1 VSVLGLAARWVHLA
15 SCLLLAGSFLMLL
28 LAGRSD
34 RPTARAWADWVL
46 CWCRRLAGLVLI
58 SGIAVLAGQAAQATG
73 RPGAAL
79 EPAVWVEVLARTRF
93 GTIWLVRHGLL
104 LLLATLVLLRRRED
118 SAADWVA
125 FRAEGSLLGA
135 AAAAALAW
143 AGHAAAVESWGV
155 WAVLLAALHLLA
167 AGVWLGA
174 LPWLC
179 GLLQAGSREAGADAR
194 PFAVLAVRRFSAL
207 ALPTMLVLVGT
218 GLGNAWVEVEDAAS
232 LVGTRY
238 GALVLVKSL
247 LVAVILALAAWN
259 RRRLLPALAGHGPT
273 VGLPAMAGLA
283 RAVRLELALGLLVL
297 VIVSVLSVT
306 PPGRHE
312 SPWWPFSFR
321 LDYESTIGLPG
332 VRTRLLIGSQIA
344 IAGILAAIIG
354 GLARGGLA
362 RELRLPMVAA
372 GLGALATGLWVG
384 VPPLAVDAYPT
395 TYVRTPVPYTTLS
408 IARGLELYG
417 QHCAVCHGVSG
428 QGDGP
433 GGASLPRR
441 PADLTAPHTSQH
453 TAGDIFWW
461 VTHGIRGSGM
471 PGFEAVLPA
480 EDRWDLVNFLRALAD
495 ADRARLLADV
505 TSADPWLVA
514 PDFAFSVG
522 PTPARTLKEYRGRP
536 VLLVLFTLPASRPR
550 LDQLSHA
557 HDTLRGL
564 GAEVIAVPADDAA
577 GIIGRLG
584 AAPPKL
590 FPVVTEGAVDIA
602 QAYGLFRRAPTPD
615 GLLPDPPIPP
625 HMEFLIDRQGYIRA
639 RFLGSTGGALGLE
652 VTALS
657 AEIQRLNQE
666 RPIAPPPPE
675 HVH

>member
-1 VSVLGLAARWVHLA
+1 
-15 SCLLLAGSFLMLL
+15 
-28 LAGRSD
+28 
-34 RPTARAWADWVL
+34 
-46 CWCRRLAGLVLI
+46 
-58 SGIAVLAGQAAQATG
+58 
-73 RPGAAL
+73 
-79 EPAVWVEVLARTRF
+79 
-93 GTIWLVRHGLL
+93 
-104 LLLATLVLLRRRED
+104 
-118 SAADWVA
+118 
-125 FRAEGSLLGA
+125 
-135 AAAAALAW
+135 
-143 AGHAAAVESWGV
+143 
-155 WAVLLAALHLLA
+155 
-167 AGVWLGA
+167 
-174 LPWLC
+174 
-179 GLLQAGSREAGADAR
+179 
-194 PFAVLAVRRFSAL
+194 
-207 ALPTMLVLVGT
+207 
-218 GLGNAWVEVEDAAS
+218 
-232 LVGTRY
+232 
-238 GALVLVKSL
+238 
-247 LVAVILALAAWN
+247 
-259 RRRLLPALAGHGPT
+259 
-273 VGLPAMAGLA
+273 
-283 RAVRLELALGLLVL
+283 
-297 VIVSVLSVT
+297 
-306 PPGRHE
+306 
-312 SPWWPFSFR
+312 
-321 LDYESTIGLPG
+321 
-332 VRTRLLIGSQIA
+332 
-344 IAGILAAIIG
+344 
-354 GLARGGLA
+354 
-362 RELRLPMVAA
+362 
-372 GLGALATGLWVG
+372 
-384 VPPLAVDAYPT
+384 
-395 TYVRTPVPYTTLS
+395 
-408 IARGLELYG
+408 
-417 QHCAVCHGVSG
+417 
-428 QGDGP
+428 
-433 GGASLPRR
+433 
-441 PADLTAPHTSQH
+441 
-453 TAGDIFWW
+453 
-461 VTHGIRGSGM
+461 M

-480 EDRWDLVNFLRALAD
+480 EERWDLVNFLRALAD